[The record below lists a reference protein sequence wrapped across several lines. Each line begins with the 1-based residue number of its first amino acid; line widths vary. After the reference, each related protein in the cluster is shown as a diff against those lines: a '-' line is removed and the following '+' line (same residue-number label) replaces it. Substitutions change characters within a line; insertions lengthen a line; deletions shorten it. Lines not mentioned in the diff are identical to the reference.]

1 MKTLIELPKEL
12 TEFEA
17 IYRELLIKETLELVS
32 DIREEYNTLKAEN
45 PSKTMEITGYLM
57 DKYNKS
63 IINEVIRFS
72 EKDQYFIDKC
82 TKQSLTLFTNLLNKV
97 SAKVGNITDLS
108 DLTTTSGNNEIVLNG
123 VVTGE
128 NGSVKVQSILAGGH
142 GVQRLHIRTLIK
154 EIK

>member
-12 TEFEA
+12 AEFEA

-32 DIREEYNTLKAEN
+32 DIRDEYNTLKAEN
-45 PSKTMEITGYLM
+45 PSKTMEITGYLI

-63 IINEVIRFS
+63 IIDEVIRFS
-72 EKDQYFIDKC
+72 EKDQYFINKC

-97 SAKVGNITDLS
+97 SSKVGNITDLS
-108 DLTTTSGNNEIVLNG
+108 DLTTTTGNNEIVLNG
-123 VVTGE
+123 VVTGQ
-128 NGSVKVQSILAGGH
+128 NGKVKVQSILAGGH

>member
-1 MKTLIELPKEL
+1 MKTLIQLPKEL
-12 TEFEA
+12 AEFEA

-32 DIREEYNTLKAEN
+32 DIRDEYNTLKAEN
-45 PSKTMEITGYLM
+45 PSKTMEITGYLI

-63 IINEVIRFS
+63 IIDEVIRFRS
-72 EKDQYFIDKC
+72 NNQFFIDKC

-97 SAKVGNITDLS
+97 SSKVGNITDLS

-123 VVTGE
+123 VVTGQ
-128 NGSVKVQSILAGGH
+128 NGKVKVQSILAGGH

>member
-1 MKTLIELPKEL
+1 MKIVTELPKEL
-12 TEFEA
+12 AEFEA

-45 PSKTMEITGYLM
+45 PSKTMEITGYLI

-63 IINEVIRFS
+63 IIDEVIRFRS
-72 EKDQYFIDKC
+72 NNQYFIDKC
-82 TKQSLTLFTNLLNKV
+82 TKQSLTLFSNLLNKV
-97 SAKVGNITDLS
+97 SAKVGNIIDLS
-108 DLTTTSGNNEIVLNG
+108 DLTTTTGNNEIVLNG
-123 VVTGE
+123 VVTGQ
-128 NGSVKVQSILAGGH
+128 NGKVKVQSILAGGH

>member
-1 MKTLIELPKEL
+1 MKIVTELPKEL
-12 TEFEA
+12 AEFEA

-45 PSKTMEITGYLM
+45 PSKTMEISGYLI

-63 IINEVIRFS
+63 IIDEVIRFRS
-72 EKDQYFIDKC
+72 NNQFFIDKC

-97 SAKVGNITDLS
+97 SSKVGNIIDLS
-108 DLTTTSGNNEIVLNG
+108 DLTTTTGNNEIVLNG
-123 VVTGE
+123 VVTGQ
-128 NGSVKVQSILAGGH
+128 NGKVKVQSILAGGH

>member
-1 MKTLIELPKEL
+1 MKIVTELPKEL
-12 TEFEA
+12 AEFEA

-32 DIREEYNTLKAEN
+32 DIRDEYNTLKAEN

-97 SAKVGNITDLS
+97 SSKVGNIIDLS

-123 VVTGE
+123 VVTGQ
-128 NGSVKVQSILAGGH
+128 NGLVKVQSILAGGH

>member
-1 MKTLIELPKEL
+1 MKTTIELPKEL
-12 TEFEA
+12 AEFEA

-32 DIREEYNTLKAEN
+32 DIRDEYNTLKAEN
-45 PSKTMEITGYLM
+45 PSKTMEITGYLI

-63 IINEVIRFS
+63 IIDEVIRFS
-72 EKDQYFIDKC
+72 EKDQYFINKC

-97 SAKVGNITDLS
+97 SSKVGNITDLS
-108 DLTTTSGNNEIVLNG
+108 DLTTTTGNNEIVLNG

-128 NGSVKVQSILAGGH
+128 NGKVKVQSILAGGH

>member
-12 TEFEA
+12 AEFEA

-32 DIREEYNTLKAEN
+32 DIREEYKTLKQEN
-45 PSKTMEITGYLM
+45 PSKTMEITGYLI

-63 IINEVIRFS
+63 IIDEVIRFS
-72 EKDQYFIDKC
+72 EKDQYFINKC
-82 TKQSLTLFTNLLNKV
+82 TKQSLTLFSNLLNKV

-123 VVTGE
+123 VVTGQ
-128 NGSVKVQSILAGGH
+128 NGKVKVQSILAGGH

>member
-1 MKTLIELPKEL
+1 MKIVTELPKEL
-12 TEFEA
+12 ADFEA

-82 TKQSLTLFTNLLNKV
+82 TKQSLTLFSNLLNKV
-97 SAKVGNITDLS
+97 SSKVGNITDLS

>member
-1 MKTLIELPKEL
+1 MKIVTELPKEL
-12 TEFEA
+12 AEFEA

-97 SAKVGNITDLS
+97 SSKVGNITDLS
-108 DLTTTSGNNEIVLNG
+108 DLTTTTGNNETVLNG
-123 VVTGE
+123 TVTGQ
-128 NGSVKVQSILAGGH
+128 NGKVKVQSILAGGH

>member
-12 TEFEA
+12 AEFEA
-17 IYRELLIKETLELVS
+17 IYRELLIKETLELVA

-45 PSKTMEITGYLM
+45 PSKTMEISGYLI

-63 IINEVIRFS
+63 IIDEVIRFRS
-72 EKDQYFIDKC
+72 NNQYFIDKC

-97 SAKVGNITDLS
+97 SSKVGNITDLS
-108 DLTTTSGNNEIVLNG
+108 DLTTASGNNEIVLNG
-123 VVTGE
+123 VVTGQ
-128 NGSVKVQSILAGGH
+128 NGKVKVQSILAGGH